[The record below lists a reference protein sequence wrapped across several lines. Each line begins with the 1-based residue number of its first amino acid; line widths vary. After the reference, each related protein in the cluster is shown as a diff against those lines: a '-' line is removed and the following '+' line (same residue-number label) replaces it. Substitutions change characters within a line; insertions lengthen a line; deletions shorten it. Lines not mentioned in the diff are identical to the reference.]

1 MYIGILEY
9 SKTFTMIPVKQEQAE
24 THICS
29 AEFAMAVRDTLDVI
43 SGKWKLPILGSLING
58 KKRFKELQRD
68 IPKITARMLSKELR
82 ELEMN
87 QLVKRTVYDTIP
99 ATVEY
104 EKTAYGCSLDRVLF
118 EMKEWGVQHRKRII
132 RKGKLTAE

>member
-1 MYIGILEY
+1 
-9 SKTFTMIPVKQEQAE
+9 
-24 THICS
+24 
-29 AEFAMAVRDTLDVI
+29 
-43 SGKWKLPILGSLING
+43 
-58 KKRFKELQRD
+58 
-68 IPKITARMLSKELR
+68 LSKELR